1 VLVRSG
7 KTRAPLPHD
16 GETLVTALKPSVL
29 LATRNRASILEA
41 VLNEYC
47 RLQAPLG
54 GWDVVIVDNG
64 STDRTKDVIHGFR
77 DRLPITYC
85 FEPTPGKNAA
95 LNAGLPFVTGDL
107 IVFTDDDI
115 FPRPDWLVELC
126 AAAAAHESYSI
137 FGGIILPRWETPP
150 SDLIREA
157 IPQSMCFGIHVSG
170 MHEGP
175 GDSNRA
181 FGGNV
186 AIRADVF
193 HAGYRFDTS
202 VGPRP
207 TSYAMGGE
215 TNLIRR
221 LVGDGLGVWCSERAI
236 VEHLVPRAH
245 LETSWILKRAERWG
259 RARARFDA
267 VDAPGP
273 VATWL
278 GIPRWIFRAAMG
290 HIGAAA
296 HAAFSGDSV
305 RLFRARWDL
314 RELLG
319 WALEARESR
328 NADHRRAT
336 ASEGLTRD
344 EGAPPTPA
352 RRRRSE

>member
-1 VLVRSG
+1 
-7 KTRAPLPHD
+7 
-16 GETLVTALKPSVL
+16 
-29 LATRNRASILEA
+29 
-41 VLNEYC
+41 
-47 RLQAPLG
+47 
-54 GWDVVIVDNG
+54 
-64 STDRTKDVIHGFR
+64 
-77 DRLPITYC
+77 
-85 FEPTPGKNAA
+85 
-95 LNAGLPFVTGDL
+95 
-107 IVFTDDDI
+107 
-115 FPRPDWLVELC
+115 
-126 AAAAAHESYSI
+126 
-137 FGGIILPRWETPP
+137 
-150 SDLIREA
+150 
-157 IPQSMCFGIHVSG
+157 

-215 TNLIRR
+215 TSLIRR

-245 LETSWILKRAERWG
+245 LETSWILERAERWG

-296 HAAFSGDSV
+296 HAALSGDSV
-305 RLFRARWDL
+305 RLFRARWEL

-336 ASEGLTRD
+336 ASDGLTPD

>member
-1 VLVRSG
+1 VLVRSN
-7 KTRAPLPHD
+7 KTRTPLPHD
-16 GETLVTALKPSVL
+16 GGTLVTALKPTVL
-29 LATRNRASILEA
+29 LATRNRASTLEA
-41 VLNEYC
+41 VLNEY
-47 RLQAPLG
+47 RHLQAPLG

-64 STDRTKDVIHGFR
+64 STDRTKDVILGFR

-85 FEPTPGKNAA
+85 FEATPGKNAA

-150 SDLIREA
+150 SDLIRDA
-157 IPQSMCFGIHVSG
+157 IPQSMCFGIHASG

-215 TNLIRR
+215 TSLI
-221 LVGDGLGVWCSERAI
+221 
-236 VEHLVPRAH
+236 
-245 LETSWILKRAERWG
+245 LERAERWG

-296 HAAFSGDSV
+296 HATLSGDSV

-336 ASEGLTRD
+336 ASDGLTPD